1 MMHIE
6 EKGNDAAQESEYS
19 VIYLAGGCF
28 WGIEKLMKAIPGVFS
43 ATSGYANG
51 KENVKPTYE
60 AVCTGSTGYRETV
73 KVIYDPVK
81 ISLDAILFAFFS
93 VIDPTLKNRQGHD
106 IGSQYQTG
114 IYYSDEPSK
123 RTVERIADIEKE
135 RYGKFY
141 VEIEKLKSFFEAE
154 EYHQDYLGKNP
165 SGYCHITPDKIDKIS
180 RMFFDPGAYKK
191 PAKEEISK
199 KLTDLE
205 YKVTQESATEPPF
218 KNEYWD
224 HFKRGIYVDIVT
236 GEPLFTSAQKYHSSC
251 GWPSFSAGIDDNSFS
266 YLEDNSHN
274 RRRTEVRSRAG
285 NSHLGHIF
293 QNDAES
299 PNGVRYCI
307 NSAALRFVP
316 YEEMDAQGYGDLKE
330 FVCNAD

>member
-1 MMHIE
+1 MMRIE
-6 EKGNDAAQESEYS
+6 DKGNEASQELGYS
-19 VIYLAGGCF
+19 VIHLAGGCF
-28 WGIEKLMKAIPGVFS
+28 WGLEKVMKSIPGVKS
-43 ATSGYANG
+43 VTSGYANG
-51 KENVKPTYE
+51 KASIIPNYE
-60 AVCTGSTGYRETV
+60 AVCTGLTGYRETV
-73 KVIYDPVK
+73 KVIYDTAK

-93 VIDPTLKNRQGHD
+93 IIDPTQKNRQGHD

-114 IYYSDEPSK
+114 IYYSDELSK
-123 RTVERIADIEKE
+123 LAVERIAEIEKE

-141 VEIEKLKSFFEAE
+141 VEIEKLTSFFEAE

-165 SGYCHITPDKIDKIS
+165 FGYCHISSDEIAKIS
-180 RMFFDPGAYKK
+180 RMVFDPGEYKR
-191 PAKEEISK
+191 PAKEEISG
-199 KLTDLE
+199 KLTNLQ
-205 YKVTQESATEPPF
+205 YKVTQESATETPF

-224 HFKRGIYVDIVT
+224 QFKRGIYVDIVT

-251 GWPSFSAGIDDNSFS
+251 GWPSFSAGLDDNSFS

-274 RRRTEVRSRAG
+274 RRRTEVRSRTG

-293 QNDAES
+293 HNDAES

-316 YEEMDAQGYGDLKE
+316 YEEMDEQGYGDLKE
-330 FVCNAD
+330 NV